1 MKKSILAL
9 LLVTLTLNT
18 YAKELEN
25 NNQEINIDFGCL
37 DCNKPKNDKKKEE
50 LLKETKKYKKKSN
63 LKENIEVSGT
73 ITYRYDKKN

>member
-25 NNQEINIDFGCL
+25 NNQKINIDFGCI
-37 DCNKPKNDKKKEE
+37 DCRKPKKDEKKEE